1 MLRRRGSVTAQVAAE
16 LAIPFNYAAAT
27 PRAAI
32 EEDWAVRLPLAASP
46 AGYLA
51 QLRGGAAWSSLAR
64 LATLE
69 PPTLVLHGADD
80 RLVPPVNGARV
91 ATAIPGAVHIRID
104 NANHI
109 LTTDQTDEVNGLL
122 LAWFEK
128 FS

>member
-1 MLRRRGSVTAQVAAE
+1 M
-16 LAIPFNYAAAT
+16 
-27 PRAAI
+27 
-32 EEDWAVRLPLAASP
+32 
-46 AGYLA
+46 
-51 QLRGGAAWSSLAR
+51 
-64 LATLE
+64 
-69 PPTLVLHGADD
+69 
-80 RLVPPVNGARV
+80 PPVNGERV